1 MPKSKAAL
9 ALLLLVP
16 APSLGVLIGM
26 VWLPHTPLGTTL
38 FAACKI
44 WTLALPLAWLF
55 FVERVRFHIP
65 LPDLRSAAI
74 GLASGLFIAAA
85 IAAVYFSAGDALV
98 DRTLIAAR
106 IRSIG
111 LDSPL
116 AYLGGALYWILVNSV
131 LEEVVWR
138 WFCLRQC
145 ERLLPAPLA
154 ILGSAAF
161 FTLHHILALS
171 VLLPPAALVVGSL
184 GVFLGGTLW
193 SLMVLRFRS
202 LWPGYLSHA
211 VVDGCIFGLGAWLAF
226 GGTGA

>member
-9 ALLLLVP
+9 ALALLVP

-26 VWLPHTPLGTTL
+26 VWLPDSPLGTTL
-38 FAACKI
+38 FAACKL
-44 WTLALPLAWLF
+44 WTATLPLAWLL
-55 FVERVRFHIP
+55 FVERARFHIP
-65 LPDLRSAAI
+65 RPALRPAAL
-74 GLASGLFIAAA
+74 GLASGLLISAA
-85 IAAVYFSAGDALV
+85 IAALYAAAGDALV
-98 DRTLIAAR
+98 DRAMIAAR

-116 AYLGGALYWILVNSV
+116 AFAGGALYWIFVNSV

-138 WFCLRQC
+138 GFCLRQC
-145 ERLLPAPLA
+145 RRLLPAPLA

-171 VLLPPAALVVGSL
+171 LLLPPTAVAVCSA
-184 GVFLGGTLW
+184 GVFAGGTIW
-193 SLMVLRFRS
+193 SLMVLRFQS

-211 VVDGCIFGLGAWLAF
+211 VVDLCIFGLGAWLAF
-226 GGTGA
+226 GAGA